1 MKTYFFLIIGMPL
14 IMLMVFLLGLAVE
27 DKENIKW

>member
-14 IMLMVFLLGLAVE
+14 IMLGVFGIGLLLE
-27 DKENIKW
+27 DEKNIKW